1 MKTNVLLLRA
11 ITPIHVGT
19 GQGEGTIDLPIS
31 RSSVTSI
38 PNIPGSGLRGAMRAV
53 CESNPELEQ
62 GAVEALFGPE
72 SIRAEQDTFAGAL
85 ALGDFNL
92 LVMPVRSV
100 QGIYAMCTC
109 PYLLN
114 RFAEDH
120 AALAAGSRLPASLLH
135 DQLTALVAPE
145 SVNLAGSKL
154 GLEELDLSAQPSPL
168 AAAWATYLAGRVF
181 RGVQDENLRNSLTE
195 AFQQRFVILSDEDF
209 VYLAQTATEVRSRV
223 SIDSTTGTAKKGAL
237 WYEEN
242 LPAESILW
250 GLVGVSHSRKRGSSF
265 SDQALYAQLSALKL
279 LMVGGKTG
287 VGRGLCQL
295 SWPDGAA
302 HD

>member
-1 MKTNVLLLRA
+1 MKTSVLLLRA

-38 PNIPGSGLRGAMRAV
+38 PNIPGSGLRGAMRSVFEADPGMDR
-53 CESNPELEQ
+53 SAL
-62 GAVEALFGPE
+62 EALFGPE
-72 SIRAEQDTFAGAL
+72 TIRAEQDSFAGAL

-100 QGIYAMCTC
+100 QGIYALCTC

-114 RFAEDH
+114 RFAED
-120 AALAAGSRLPASLLH
+120 LGSLQSDSPLPSTRLH
-135 DQLTALVAPE
+135 DQLIAQVSPD
-145 SVNLAGSKL
+145 SVNVNGGKL
-154 GLEELDLSAQPSPL
+154 GLEELDLSAQASTL
-168 AAAWATYLAGRVF
+168 AQDWARCVARMVFAGVEQAA
-181 RGVQDENLRNSLTE
+181 LRESLE
-195 AFQQRFVILSDEDF
+195 QAFMQRFAILSDADF
-209 VYLAQTATEVRSRV
+209 VFLAQTATELRSRV
-223 SIDSTTGTAKKGAL
+223 SINAQTGTAKTGAL

-250 GLVGVSHSRKRGSSF
+250 GLAAVSAARKRGSM
-265 SDQALYAQLSALKL
+265 LSAQTLFDHLSTLKF

-295 SWPDGAA
+295 TWPQGGA
-302 HD
+302 H